1 VNAQLDVR
9 PPLATR
15 RLLAAALGLI
25 GAAAVVVGLV
35 GAPLYGDGGWYFFRI
50 ALTGEPLI
58 PNQRVS
64 AAIAQVP
71 VLITWRFSDDVLV
84 LRHAFSLGYA
94 LLPWVGLAIGWW
106 LVRRRAPWLW
116 VYPVLGLLALQLNFS
131 GVSELVLT
139 LHLCWPFV
147 LAALLY
153 PERALTLAYG
163 FVLAAVLVF
172 LHPLAFTAAAL
183 LALLALI
190 IARRGVALDT
200 QRWYWLAGWFALA
213 ALVRFAWTVTG
224 LNTYERGRLAPEAAA
239 GYLLPATDLQLGLLI
254 GIGLLGLGWTL
265 LVAAPRQPWRG
276 RLTALL
282 GLTGWLLPLAALGIG
297 AGFLFGEGIRLKVG
311 LGFVLGLGLMVLAAL
326 AVFAAERRTL
336 PSPAVR
342 GRALRQLI
350 ASATAA
356 ILLLAA
362 ARSVAWWTATH
373 GLANLTA
380 SSTEICIP
388 FGPDEPYAMQWPWM
402 SIIDDWASPFNALVF
417 RGDPG
422 LGPIAL
428 LLKHDGCTQLAET
441 GIVHFPGWVSVPF
454 PALEARFGP
463 LRR

>member
-1 VNAQLDVR
+1 LV
-9 PPLATR
+9 
-15 RLLAAALGLI
+15 AALGLI
-25 GAAAVVVGLV
+25 GAVAVVVGLV
-35 GAPLYGDGGWYFFRI
+35 GAPLYGDGGWYFVRI
-50 ALTGEPLI
+50 VLTGEPLI

-71 VLITWRFSDDVLV
+71 VLLAWRFSDDVLV

-94 LLPWVGLAIGWW
+94 LLPWAALAIAWW

-116 VYPVLGLLALQLNFS
+116 AYPVLGLVALQLNFS
-131 GVSELVLT
+131 GVSELVVT
-139 LHLCWPFV
+139 LHLSWPFV

-153 PERALTLAYG
+153 PERIATLAYG
-163 FVLAAVLVF
+163 LVLAAVLVF
-172 LHPLAFTAAAL
+172 LHPLSFTAAAL
-183 LALLALI
+183 LALLAVVI
-190 IARRGVALDT
+190 SRRGAALDAR
-200 QRWYWLAGWFALA
+200 RWYWLAGWFTA
-213 ALVRFAWTVTG
+213 AGVVRLAWTVTG
-224 LNTYERGRLAPEAAA
+224 LTSYERGRLAPEAA
-239 GYLLPATDLQLGLLI
+239 GHYLLPATDLQLGFLI
-254 GIGLLGLGWTL
+254 GIALLGLGWTL
-265 LVAAPRQPWRG
+265 LVVAPRQPWRG
-276 RLTALL
+276 RLAALL
-282 GLTGWLLPLAALGIG
+282 GPVAWLLPLAALGIG
-297 AGFLFGEGIRLKVG
+297 AGFLIGEGIRLKVG
-311 LGFVLGLGLMVLAAL
+311 LSFMLGLGLMVLAAIAVL
-326 AVFAAERRTL
+326 ASERRSTPL
-336 PSPAVR
+336 ASPVR
-342 GRALRQLI
+342 GRVLRQLI
-350 ASATAA
+350 GAATAA

-380 SSTEICIP
+380 SSTKTCIP

-402 SIIDDWASPFNALVF
+402 AIIDDWAAPFNAMVF